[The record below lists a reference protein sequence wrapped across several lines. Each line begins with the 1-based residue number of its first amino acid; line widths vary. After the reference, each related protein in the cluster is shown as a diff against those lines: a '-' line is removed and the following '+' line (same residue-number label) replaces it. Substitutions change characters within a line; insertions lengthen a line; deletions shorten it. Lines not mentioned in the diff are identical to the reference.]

1 MRIRRMYV
9 TALAVSG
16 SAMLLAG
23 AALVRPAWHPIGS
36 RLAPSSHAEFSH
48 RETPLTQDAERLEKL
63 AAQIADLAARIAAL
77 EKSMSADSQIELL
90 TDINAAL
97 QATAKSGAKNAADVA
112 AIERRMRDLTS
123 STQAAF
129 NAVGQELGNMRSELV
144 KEVER
149 QKKTE
154 YDAKASVR

>member
-1 MRIRRMYV
+1 
-9 TALAVSG
+9 
-16 SAMLLAG
+16 
-23 AALVRPAWHPIGS
+23 
-36 RLAPSSHAEFSH
+36 
-48 RETPLTQDAERLEKL
+48 
-63 AAQIADLAARIAAL
+63 
-77 EKSMSADSQIELL
+77 MSADSQIELL